1 MTITFFF
8 PFLYPLDSIGHFL
21 FLLCIS
27 FFGRDP
33 LVSIWHFFLYWL
45 SRYRTTC
52 HSVLG
57 GTRLLL
63 FLRHI
68 SLRTF
73 IFSLFTY
80 FLAFFSYTNLIFS
93 MSYLSLWLCPH
104 YSPYMPTLYDA
115 WYFSTYLTHFSFF
128 FSQIKT
134 KSFQISFSIISGL
147 FFCFFSPTLVTP
159 ISGVT

>member
-1 MTITFFF
+1 M
-8 PFLYPLDSIGHFL
+8 
-21 FLLCIS
+21 S
-27 FFGRDP
+27 F
-33 LVSIWHFFLYWL
+33 
-45 SRYRTTC
+45 RTR
-52 HSVLG
+52 

-147 FFCFFSPTLVTP
+147 FFASFLLPWLLLYQESPIRPPIPYIEKRYYFIQIFFVPFHTNDHNFLFPLLVP
-159 ISGVT
+159 IG